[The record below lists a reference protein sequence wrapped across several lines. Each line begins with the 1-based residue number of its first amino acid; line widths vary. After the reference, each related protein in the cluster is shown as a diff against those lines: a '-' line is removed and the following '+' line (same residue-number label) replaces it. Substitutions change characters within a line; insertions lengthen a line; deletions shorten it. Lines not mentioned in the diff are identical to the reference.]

1 MNIINFHKY
10 HNIYTL
16 INEQKIYFTDNY
28 LHNSYFIRLIGNG
41 YNEYLFTLEY
51 NKQIYKILFKE
62 KHIMDW
68 TIYSYNQSYI
78 KFNGIGKDIN
88 TDTYHIFMSTDCDN
102 FEYLNDKF
110 KIIDICIY
118 NNKPDK
124 SLISISYDTEINE
137 LYNTIEIN
145 KLLKFPLDITNK
157 IKIEYDELD
166 KNKMYYFIINTHIIT
181 IIPIEI
187 TDINEKYISGFIYY
201 NWNKIYVEKIE
212 VELSNN
218 NIDEYNIFINMT
230 FIYNNINTEIYE
242 YCYILG

>member
-1 MNIINFHKY
+1 MNIINFYKY
-10 HNIYTL
+10 LNNSNSL
-16 INEQKIYFTDNY
+16 INKQKIYFTDNY
-28 LHNSYFIRLIGNG
+28 SHNSYFTRIIGNG

-51 NKQIYKILFKE
+51 NKQLYKILFQE

-68 TIYSYNQSYI
+68 TIYLNNDPYI
-78 KFNGIGKDIN
+78 EFNGIGKDID
-88 TDTYHIFMSTDCDN
+88 TDIYHTFMSTNCDN

-118 NNKPDK
+118 NNKLDK
-124 SLISISYDTEINE
+124 SLISISYDTDINE
-137 LYNTIEIN
+137 LYDSIEIN
-145 KLLKFPLDITNK
+145 KLLNFPLDITNK
-157 IKIEYDELD
+157 KECNEFN
-166 KNKMYYFIINTHIIT
+166 KNKMYYFIINTHIIK

-212 VELSNN
+212 IELSDNK
-218 NIDEYNIFINMT
+218 IDEYNILIDMT

-242 YCYILG
+242 YCYILE